1 MKVISRLTV
10 VSSFLLQ
17 NLYLKLRFVYLKK
30 ICLKKTKKKTETRTF
45 IMIILTMKTRQRKLL
60 YFLSPQQLII
70 CPNFIEKN
78 YNKCS
83 TDGTQV
89 WKNEQSD
96 VSASVQL
103 TGFVYPGLKQM
114 EGEAKKQKEV
124 IFDNAVV
131 RFLVSFLLH
140 EYK

>member
-10 VSSFLLQ
+10 VSSFLPQ

-30 ICLKKTKKKTETRTF
+30 KLPQKKKKEKTETRTF
-45 IMIILTMKTRQRKLL
+45 IMIILSMKTRQRKLL
-60 YFLSPQQLII
+60 YFPSPQQLII

-89 WKNEQSD
+89 WKSEKSG
-96 VSASVQL
+96 VYASV
-103 TGFVYPGLKQM
+103 
-114 EGEAKKQKEV
+114 
-124 IFDNAVV
+124 
-131 RFLVSFLLH
+131 
-140 EYK
+140 

>member
-1 MKVISRLTV
+1 
-10 VSSFLLQ
+10 
-17 NLYLKLRFVYLKK
+17 
-30 ICLKKTKKKTETRTF
+30 
-45 IMIILTMKTRQRKLL
+45 MKTRQRKLL

-89 WKNEQSD
+89 WKNEQSG

-103 TGFVYPGLKQM
+103 TDFVYPGLKQM

-140 EYK
+140 DYK

>member
-89 WKNEQSD
+89 WKNEKSG

-103 TGFVYPGLKQM
+103 TDFVYPGLKQM